1 MLEKLK
7 GLSQKYAEI
16 EYMLSQSEVWADAQ
30 KAAALSREKAELAPL
45 MEAYARYETFRQ
57 EAESAEELLSDPEMK
72 DLARETLSEARS
84 GMERTA
90 EELKIN
96 IGSVI
101 PRSEQLYME
110 VTGRNLITGLP
121 KTMRI
126 TSDDVTEALDDPLQ
140 QLIEGIHGVLEHT
153 PAELAA
159 DIFEYG
165 ILLSGGG
172 AELFGLC
179 EAIADTL
186 KVPCSCAEDPQNNV
200 VIGCG
205 RALENMADLGK
216 FLDDGR
222 RRMLGRA

>member
-90 EELKIN
+90 EELKILLLPKDPDDGKN
-96 IGSVI
+96 VIVEIRGGVGGEESALFAADLFRMYEMYAERKGFSVEIVNGYVTVVATANSSGS
-101 PRSEQLYME
+101 PRSGSIEFILQSDGE
-110 VTGRNLITGLP
+110 TKATVT
-121 KTMRI
+121 
-126 TSDDVTEALDDPLQ
+126 
-140 QLIEGIHGVLEHT
+140 
-153 PAELAA
+153 
-159 DIFEYG
+159 
-165 ILLSGGG
+165 LSQ
-172 AELFGLC
+172 
-179 EAIADTL
+179 
-186 KVPCSCAEDPQNNV
+186 PNS
-200 VIGCG
+200 
-205 RALENMADLGK
+205 
-216 FLDDGR
+216 
-222 RRMLGRA
+222 

>member
-90 EELKIN
+90 EELKI
-96 IGSVI
+96 
-101 PRSEQLYME
+101 L
-110 VTGRNLITGLP
+110 LLP
-121 KTMRI
+121 KAWMCSSSVVR
-126 TSDDVTEALDDPLQ
+126 P
-140 QLIEGIHGVLEHT
+140 HT
-153 PAELAA
+153 VHV
-159 DIFEYG
+159 
-165 ILLSGGG
+165 S
-172 AELFGLC
+172 
-179 EAIADTL
+179 
-186 KVPCSCAEDPQNNV
+186 SS
-200 VIGCG
+200 
-205 RALENMADLGK
+205 
-216 FLDDGR
+216 
-222 RRMLGRA
+222 

>member
-90 EELKIN
+90 EELKI
-96 IGSVI
+96 
-101 PRSEQLYME
+101 L
-110 VTGRNLITGLP
+110 LLP
-121 KTMRI
+121 K
-126 TSDDVTEALDDPLQ
+126 DPD
-140 QLIEGIHGVLEHT
+140 
-153 PAELAA
+153 ELAKKIIRWA
-159 DIFEYG
+159 PPITVVVCAIIVLVGY
-165 ILLSGGG
+165 LWVK
-172 AELFGLC
+172 LFV
-179 EAIADTL
+179 
-186 KVPCSCAEDPQNNV
+186 K
-200 VIGCG
+200 
-205 RALENMADLGK
+205 
-216 FLDDGR
+216 
-222 RRMLGRA
+222 